1 MQAEADYLR
10 NLAEPHLSPSNIESP
25 GSAAEQQLHRNSYT
39 TWAPPKFGDWMGGAT
54 DTVLES
60 IVHRGAK
67 LLKTEA
73 DLCEGFQVLRYE
85 KGQHYHAHTD
95 YLETPADR
103 YVTVLLYLGD
113 AEGDEPLQGGM
124 TAFPIAGLDPE
135 VQARLAEGYVT
146 DDDDKSID
154 KALCFGLKVRAF
166 VYLGRPRHIDK
177 CALRSGRPKAQRSS
191 STTYAL
197 PSLGATSR
205 RKCPTNQRFTCHVT
219 WFRAPSARTHWEID
233 WHQWLCY

>member
-67 LLKTEA
+67 MLKTEA

-135 VQARLAEGYVT
+135 VQARLAEGYVK
-146 DDDDKSID
+146 DDDGDKSID

-166 VYLGRPRHIDK
+166 VCLGRPAEAPLWLS
-177 CALRSGRPKAQRSS
+177 CA
-191 STTYAL
+191 
-197 PSLGATSR
+197 
-205 RKCPTNQRFTCHVT
+205 V
-219 WFRAPSARTHWEID
+219 
-233 WHQWLCY
+233 